1 MKSHSEQ
8 TKSVPCPGPQ
18 DMACFLIHRLACP
31 CGSMHKGHLGGGE
44 TLKRDRKN
52 HGIWKR
58 LGNTGKLM
66 EIVEIDGT
74 CGN

>member
-1 MKSHSEQ
+1 VHE
-8 TKSVPCPGPQ
+8 
-18 DMACFLIHRLACP
+18 
-31 CGSMHKGHLGGGE
+31 GHLGGGE